1 MEENL
6 ILLVLFEAFL
16 LPLQIGDIV
25 EHKHPV
31 ILKENRL
38 QKILQNMVTDQ
49 L

>member
-1 MEENL
+1 M
-6 ILLVLFEAFL
+6 LFEAFL
-16 LPLQIGDIV
+16 LLLQIGDIV

-38 QKILQNMVTDQ
+38 QKILQNIVTDH